1 MDTTIYGTARY
12 LLLEFKGEGCF
23 GQVAK
28 CFNLQTEE
36 MVAIKIHKHN
46 NNKSIQ
52 NEVEM
57 LRQLRALDTDKK
69 NIVKFIDNFE
79 FHGASCLAFEMLD
92 KSLWDLMKQR
102 KMVSLNLSQI
112 RPIIHQLLV
121 AFSALKDMG
130 IMYTDLK
137 PDNVMLVNHE
147 DQPFKIKLIDFG
159 LAIPVYFGLPL
170 TEAVDM
176 WGMGCMMGFFYFGLH
191 LFPSDCDYHWVKAIL
206 HMLGQPEHYQL
217 ITGQN
222 TWKFFKRENSGWRL
236 RTPVEYEIVTG
247 VRPKVSQRFFD
258 MAQNLEDAVR
268 RCPSKRDP
276 IEYEDR
282 MPRWTPPEEYI
293 SKDPQIL

>member
-1 MDTTIYGTARY
+1 EKNFRHINK
-12 LLLEFKGEGCF
+12 LWGEGCF

-52 NEVEM
+52 NEVE
-57 LRQLRALDTDKK
+57 
-69 NIVKFIDNFE
+69 I
-79 FHGASCLAFEMLD
+79 
-92 KSLWDLMKQR
+92 

-159 LAIPVYFGLPL
+159 LAIPAHQAEV
-170 TEAVDM
+170 AVDM
-176 WGMGCMMGFFYFGLH
+176 WGM
-191 LFPSDCDYHWVKAIL
+191 DCDYHWVKAIL
-206 HMLGQPEHYQL
+206 HMLGQ
-217 ITGQN
+217 
-222 TWKFFKRENSGWRL
+222 
-236 RTPVEYEIVTG
+236 TPVEYEIVTG

-282 MPRWTPPEEYI
+282 MAFLSLLKQCLQVDAEQRISPREALKHTYVTMAHLGNRT
-293 SKDPQIL
+293 SSYVDTAGILMAVSPGRFGWI